1 MSMNI
6 FPCLRKILHSGEFY
20 SFLPEISGEWQKKA
34 PAASGSRGGGQP
46 KYFSRKGTLST

>member
-1 MSMNI
+1 MYI
-6 FPCLRKILHSGEFY
+6 FPCLRKILHCGEFY

-34 PAASGSRGGGQP
+34 PAAPGSQP

>member
-1 MSMNI
+1 MYI

-34 PAASGSRGGGQP
+34 PGSRGGGQP

>member
-1 MSMNI
+1 MYI
-6 FPCLRKILHSGEFY
+6 FPCLRIILHGGEFY

-34 PAASGSRGGGQP
+34 PAAPGSRGGGQP